1 MSTLQFTPFT
11 SQVSPQLWHQLSKL
25 KIDVLKLSKD
35 SIPLD
40 ATYGAGRTVVDR
52 ETGKEIGVG
61 CIFTASGDGFS
72 KDQFSPAPNV
82 AIASGSV
89 MNFNTIEEFKGADK
103 KALFA
108 QVADEIWASF
118 DTDKPEFNRFLLI
131 TFAELKKYKFFYWFA
146 FPAFVPADPWSVREG
161 SLASAVDV
169 FGVDTL
175 QGIAEAIPAH
185 PTAFLVKPKPNG
197 GYETAGITEYAQFF
211 TNVPEDSVGLSL
223 LPANRRLMALA
234 FLGFV
239 SQRIVAFLD
248 PSSDPHSPGWPLLNI
263 LAYLFHKH
271 PTTRS
276 HRVLCWRDTVV
287 PGASG
292 QWRSRAGTIVANDKT
307 LSGTR
312 PAAVGW
318 ERNAQGKLSPR
329 MADLGSSMDPLQLAD
344 QALGLNLKLMRWR
357 RLPALNLEKVADTR
371 CLLLGAGTLGCY
383 VARTLLAWGVKK
395 ITFVDS
401 AKVSFSNPARQP
413 LFEFEDCLNGG
424 RSKAECAA
432 ERLKKIYPGIDATG
446 HSMFIPMP
454 GHPIGKDLVE
464 QTKKDVQLLEKLFDE
479 HDVVFLLM
487 DSRESRWLPSVLGA
501 SKKKASGWQGHDQP
515 PQINNKTQIIMN
527 AALGFDTFVVMRH
540 GPRNTSYAS
549 SHTGIKLGCYFCS
562 DVIAP
567 KDSLSD
573 QTLDQMCTVTRP
585 GLASIASSTCV
596 ELLVSTLQ
604 HPDGLHAPAPP
615 PMSNSKNSEQTYS
628 GVEQTEGTSILG
640 LVPHQIRG
648 FLADFKNILVTAQQF
663 ERCTGCSEKVIQA
676 YEQDG
681 FPMLLRAFN
690 EDTYLTQL
698 TGLDKLY
705 EESEAALADV
715 DIGDD
720 DDF

>member
-1 MSTLQFTPFT
+1 MSALQFTPFT

-35 SIPLD
+35 SIPLN

-52 ETGKEIGVG
+52 ETGKEIGIG
-61 CIFTASGDGFS
+61 CILNASGDGFIQ
-72 KDQFSPAPNV
+72 DQFSPAPNV

-103 KALFA
+103 KSLFA
-108 QVADEIWASF
+108 QTADEIWASF

-161 SLASAVDV
+161 SLASAEQVL
-169 FGVDTL
+169 GVETL

-185 PTAFLVKPKPNG
+185 PTALLVKPKPNG
-197 GYETAGITEYAQFF
+197 GHEAAQITEYEQFF
-211 TNVPEDSVGLSL
+211 KDVAEES
-223 LPANRRLMALA
+223 
-234 FLGFV
+234 
-239 SQRIVAFLD
+239 RIVVFLD
-248 PSSDPHSPGWPLLNI
+248 PSSDPQSPGWPLLNI

-271 PTTRS
+271 PNTRT

-292 QWRSRAGTIVANDKT
+292 QWRSRFGTIVANDKM
-307 LSGTR
+307 LAGAR

-401 AKVSFSNPARQP
+401 ARVSFSNPARQP

-424 RSKAECAA
+424 RAKAECAA
-432 ERLKKIYPGIDATG
+432 ERLKKIYPGVDATG

-454 GHPIGKDLVE
+454 GHPIAKELVE
-464 QTKKDVQLLEKLFDE
+464 QTKKDVEVLEKLFDE

-487 DSRESRWLPSVLGA
+487 DSRESRWLPSILGA
-501 SKKKASGWQGHDQP
+501 SKKK
-515 PQINNKTQIIMN
+515 IVMN
-527 AALGFDTFVVMRH
+527 AALGFDTFVIMRH
-540 GPRNTSYAS
+540 GPRNTSYAP

-585 GLASIASSTCV
+585 GLASIASSSCV
-596 ELLVSTLQ
+596 ELLVSLLQ

-615 PMSNSKNSEQTYS
+615 PMNSKSGEQAYS
-628 GVEQTEGTSILG
+628 GGGETDGTNSILG

-648 FLADFKNILVTAQQF
+648 FLAEFKNILVTAQQF
-663 ERCTGCSEKVIQA
+663 ERCTGCSEKVRGAGVI
-676 YEQDG
+676 
-681 FPMLLRAFN
+681 L
-690 EDTYLTQL
+690 
-698 TGLDKLY
+698 
-705 EESEAALADV
+705 ESAATHHHL
-715 DIGDD
+715 
-720 DDF
+720 